1 MQDLSW
7 NAGKKFMGNV
17 DAFLKSLL
25 AFDKDNIPLA
35 CVEKCEKDFL
45 INPGFNPDAIR
56 SKSGAAAGLCGW
68 VVNICKYFRIYQVRI
83 IAAEQ
88 SLVNTQSVLC
98 LLQAAT
104 PARMHGSMSAQT
116 ELLHGCTA
124 CLRPIP
130 SHSRV
135 SSQHVNMTVLP
146 GCAGGGTKA
155 CRSG

>member
-83 IAAEQ
+83 IAADQ
-88 SLVNTQSVLC
+88 SLVDAQSVLC

-104 PARMHGSMSAQT
+104 
-116 ELLHGCTA
+116 A
-124 CLRPIP
+124 CQDAW
-130 SHSRV
+130 
-135 SSQHVNMTVLP
+135 QHVCSDRAAAWQLSRGVHHPCLL
-146 GCAGGGTKA
+146 GLAA
-155 CRSG
+155 AQLWS